1 MGVPILR
8 GFPVWG
14 VLSFYR
20 FQYVLEGGFQS
31 FFEISI
37 YYGVHVF
44 WREGGKVF
52 WGSQIFLGGVPI
64 FWVVHNFFWGV
75 GRVFMKIPW
84 FFGGSIFFV
93 GVRRSNIFKGSHIL
107 LREGSKLFF
116 QEGPIF
122 CGALIFFVG
131 RGLIYFWGG
140 VQVFF
145 GSQFHG
151 GSQVLKGLFRGCQFF
166 FQVL

>member
-1 MGVPILR
+1 
-8 GFPVWG
+8 
-14 VLSFYR
+14 
-20 FQYVLEGGFQS
+20 
-31 FFEISI
+31 
-37 YYGVHVF
+37 
-44 WREGGKVF
+44 
-52 WGSQIFLGGVPI
+52 
-64 FWVVHNFFWGV
+64 
-75 GRVFMKIPW
+75 MKIPW

-166 FQVL
+166 FKFCRRFPVWGFPSLRVPSLEGFPCVSQKQLIITPINARQCTQNQTEMINLAPNYCLMLQLPWYLVVKGFLKHDCYSVR

>member
-1 MGVPILR
+1 MGVSK
-8 GFPVWG
+8 V
-14 VLSFYR
+14 
-20 FQYVLEGGFQS
+20 

-122 CGALIFFVG
+122 LWGSNFFVG
-131 RGLIYFWGG
+131 SVFVCCFLKVPSLG
-140 VQVFF
+140 VPKFA
-145 GSQFHG
+145 GS
-151 GSQVLKGLFRGCQFF
+151 KFRG
-166 FQVL
+166 VPMR